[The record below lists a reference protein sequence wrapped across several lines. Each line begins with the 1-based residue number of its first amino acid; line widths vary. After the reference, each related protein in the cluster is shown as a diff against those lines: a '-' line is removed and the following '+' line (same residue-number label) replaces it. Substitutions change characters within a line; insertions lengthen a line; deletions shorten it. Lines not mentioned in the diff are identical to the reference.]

1 MAHGC
6 EVPGPRGVLGRI
18 REDTLVEVLTPVSG
32 CQLADFPKTILPEML
47 ADDGLNGIHVGK
59 VQVQVFSIR
68 KELGSVPRKMGT
80 TGK

>member
-6 EVPGPRGVLGRI
+6 EVPGPRGVFGGV
-18 REDTLVEVLTPVSG
+18 REDTLMEVLTPVSG

-47 ADDGLNGIHVGK
+47 TDDGLNGIHVGE
-59 VQVQVFSIR
+59 VQIQMFSIR
-68 KELGSVPRKMGT
+68 KELGTVARKMGT

>member
-6 EVPGPRGVLGRI
+6 EVPGPRGVLGRV
-18 REDTLVEVLTPVSG
+18 REDTLVEILAPVSG
-32 CQLADFPKTILPEML
+32 CQLADFPETIIAEML

-68 KELGSVPRKMGT
+68 KVV
-80 TGK
+80 